1 MMKKLLVCF
10 LAAVMALSSL
20 TVLPIVAAPLGY
32 QNLGYWPG
40 ETEHL
45 VDSADCIAT
54 DGATISGSGVKIEK
68 GGSATWGF
76 FLPYASRSVKIVHT
90 GAGKIT
96 LKTERNTYEFELSA
110 EGESVLEFGKN
121 LGYEQQLRGY
131 NRQDLLV
138 NAQDYV
144 EHKGEKE
151 VTITASSEVTISK
164 LLFEKE
170 LTPGPNNGVV
180 PNVSAQ
186 TLETTTTTL
195 LHEDANI
202 IIVNGARRYLDN
214 NDTTQRPVYLDGMLY
229 IPMETLAKGLGYYS
243 EDIPEKGYALM
254 RSATHEVVMMNGE
267 ITVAEGTAQKQ
278 AAPAN
283 VIRYHNGKT
292 YAAVRYFGE
301 LTSETVAYKDG
312 LIAIDD
318 KYTVRDIMNE
328 EDFYSWANSKFKD
341 FRVASVIGNTY
352 HVSQKS
358 GDDKNDGN
366 ALRPFKTIAKAA
378 EVAAAGDTVI
388 IHSGTYREIISP
400 KNNGTATAPITFK
413 AAEGEKVVVSALK
426 DLGRPAKVINE
437 GFNTDKDVYVVN
449 MSNDLGLGRNQ
460 IFVNGEVQTE
470 ARYPNGPGYL
480 TDGRLSNMWGVES
493 DIYKKAGDLA
503 TMASDTLLD
512 QPDDYWKGGIWVGTF
527 GYAYALNSGQIASS
541 TKGKLTIDSAN
552 RTQRWWWDNWAN
564 AYKTDGTMNHF
575 NFGYITGHKNAMD
588 IEGEWIRD
596 AEKGKLYIILPEG
609 ADPNNILLEAKDR
622 QIVADLKNKKF
633 INIEGIETIGGSV
646 TMNGSEMCMLNGL
659 DMKYITHY
667 TLTADQKNGFIDAFP
682 YDNAAISDK
691 NGAPYR
697 GEVGIFI
704 SGTDNII
711 CNTHIDHIAG
721 AGVYLNGLYTYL
733 DNNLM
738 NDCGYGGSY
747 VAGIHMDV
755 LRTEAKNQA
764 RGGHG
769 IYNNTVYNTGRASID
784 WNANEF
790 NTSHVDSVF
799 LPMEVAYNDF
809 HDADI
814 TATDTGTTYACG
826 VTLGT
831 DRQMTE
837 VHHNYIYSTFVKDDK
852 HPWLSGIYWDG
863 NSHGGD
869 TYDNVI
875 FYTGSD
881 ACFTADPIFQQTLVG
896 NESWER
902 IWDNQ
907 ELGYVPGGVDALAA
921 HYFSEERP
929 FWAGSTLGKET
940 DYTKNYDKFANGEYG
955 ISAPATAA
963 ELSEGVTVEEDGYA
977 TFTEA
982 GQYIVFKDVDFGEG
996 ANELLLSYKGDSN
1009 WTQDTVEIR
1018 IDSADDDAVYN
1029 MTAACDARSFD
1040 EAHTHR
1046 EFIAKT
1052 SGKHDV
1058 YVKVT
1063 DYKSIRIGGIGA
1075 YSRVNDGESE
1085 DFAHYNYAA
1094 AFTDWVK
1101 NTPGAAGLIFRE
1113 NNGFSYNPAAR
1124 MVDQTWEGYTLRYAN
1139 QTIEEDSKYFI
1150 LSAGSRANY
1159 RKQIIRV
1166 YLTDPS
1172 VPRITGDI
1180 ASDSRAKYVG
1190 EITVLNKAFRDL
1202 TPIIAELP
1210 ETVKAGKYDIY
1221 LDLVADGDPQQT
1233 SNINYFGFLKEGAD
1247 VSGYSANFRQWG
1259 GLFDTTLSVQNAE
1272 RPFYK
1277 LFGPDWY
1284 NYCRI
1289 LNTLPGTSAAFTDVD
1304 VMTSST
1310 KLTACYAADPDYDG
1324 QPVEVRLG
1332 SIDGEVIASFTTE
1345 ASTEAKYTQTT
1356 VDTTRELEPGV
1367 YTVYLNFLG
1376 EGEQTCQLVWFEF
1389 K

>member
-10 LAAVMALSSL
+10 LAAVMALSPL
-20 TVLPIVAAPLGY
+20 MVLPVVAVDYQQLG
-32 QNLGYWPG
+32 LWPG
-40 ETEHL
+40 ESEHL

-54 DGATISGSGVKIEK
+54 DGATISGNAVKIEK

-76 FLPYASRSVKIVHT
+76 YLPYASRSVKIVHT

-96 LKTERNTYEFELSA
+96 LKTEHNTYEFELSS
-110 EGESVLEFGKN
+110 EGESLLEFGKN

-131 NRQDLLV
+131 NRGMTTGNMQE
-138 NAQDYV
+138 YV

-151 VTITASSEVTISK
+151 VTITASSEITVQK
-164 LLFEKE
+164 MLFGKE
-170 LTPGPNNGVV
+170 LTPGPNNGLV
-180 PNVSAQ
+180 PNASAY

-195 LHEDANI
+195 IHEDANI
-202 IIVNGARRYLDN
+202 IIVNGARRYIDN
-214 NDTTQRPVYLDGMLY
+214 NDTTQRPVYIDGMLY
-229 IPMETLAKGLGYYS
+229 LPIETLAKGLGYYC

-254 RSATHEVVMMNGE
+254 RSTTHEVVMMNGE
-267 ITVAEGTAQKQ
+267 ITVAHCTAVRE
-278 AAPAN
+278 AAPSD

-301 LTSETVAYKDG
+301 LTGETVTYKDG

-318 KYTVRDIMNE
+318 KYTVRDIMTQDE
-328 EDFYSWANSKFKD
+328 FYSWANSKFKD

-426 DLGRPAKVINE
+426 DLGRPAKVSNE

-480 TDGRLSNMWGVES
+480 ADGRLSNMWGVES
-493 DIYKKAGDLA
+493 DIYKKAGDRI
-503 TMASDTLLD
+503 TMLSDTLLD
-512 QPDDYWKGGIWVGTF
+512 QPDDYWKGGIWIGQF
-527 GYAYALNSGQIASS
+527 GQAYALNGGQIASS
-541 TKGKLTIDSAN
+541 TKGKLIIDDKI
-552 RTQRWWWDNWAN
+552 RTQRWWWDNWADS
-564 AYKTDGTMNHF
+564 YKKDGTSNHF
-575 NFGYITGHKNAMD
+575 NYGYIMGHKNAMD

-596 AEKGKLYIILPEG
+596 AETGKLYIILPEG
-609 ADPNNILLEAKDR
+609 ADPRNILLEAKDR

-646 TMNGSEMCMLNGL
+646 SMNGSEMCMLNGL
-659 DMKYITHY
+659 NMKYITHY
-667 TLTADQKNGFIDAFP
+667 TLSADHKNGFIDAFP

-704 SGTDNII
+704 SGTDNIVT
-711 CNTHIDHIAG
+711 NTHIDHSAG
-721 AGVYLNGLYTYL
+721 AGVYLNGLYAYI

-755 LRTEAKNQA
+755 LRTEAKDQA

-769 IYNNTVYNTGRASID
+769 IYNNTVYNTGRACID
-784 WNANEF
+784 WNVNEF
-790 NTSHVDSVF
+790 NSSHVDSVF
-799 LPMEVAYNDF
+799 LPMDVAYNDF
-809 HDADI
+809 HDANI

-826 VTLGT
+826 MTLGI
-831 DRQMTE
+831 DKEMTRL
-837 VHHNYIYSTFVKDDK
+837 HHNYVYTTFGTEDK
-852 HPWLSGIYWDG
+852 HPYLAGIYWDG

-869 TYDNVI
+869 TYDNII
-875 FYTGSD
+875 FYTGSE
-881 ACFTADPIFQQTLVG
+881 ATFTANHMFQQSLVG

-902 IWDNQ
+902 MWDNQ
-907 ELGYVPGGVDALAA
+907 ELGYIPGGVDALDA
-921 HYFSEERP
+921 HYFSEQRP
-929 FWAGSTLGKET
+929 FWAGSTVGKEA
-940 DYTKNYDKFANGEYG
+940 DYTKNYDRFVNGEYG
-955 ISAPATAA
+955 MSATLANA
-963 ELSEGVTVEEDGYA
+963 EVSEGVTVEEDGYA
-977 TFTEA
+977 TFTES

-996 ANELLLSYKGDSN
+996 ANEILISYKGDSN
-1009 WTQDTVEIR
+1009 WTQDKVEIR
-1018 IDSADDDAVYN
+1018 IDSADEDAPYL

-1040 EAHTHR
+1040 EPHTHR
-1046 EFIAKT
+1046 EVITKT

-1063 DYKSIRIGGIGA
+1063 DYKSIRIGGIGTYTRA
-1075 YSRVNDGESE
+1075 NDGENE
-1085 DFAHYNYAA
+1085 DFANYTYTAT
-1094 AFTDWVK
+1094 FTDWVK
-1101 NTPGAAGLIFRE
+1101 NTPGAATDIFMRE
-1113 NNGFSYNPAAR
+1113 NSDFSFNPAAR
-1124 MVDQTWEGYTLRYAN
+1124 MTDQTWEGYTMRYAN
-1139 QTIEEDSKYFI
+1139 QIIEEDSKYFI
-1150 LSAGSRANY
+1150 LAAGSRANY
-1159 RKQIIRV
+1159 RKQIVRV

-1172 VPRITGDI
+1172 VPRITGEV
-1180 ASDSRAKYVG
+1180 SKDSRAKCVG
-1190 EITVLNKAFRDL
+1190 EITVLNKAFRDM

-1221 LDLVADGDPQQT
+1221 LDFVVNGDPQQT
-1233 SNINYFGFLKEGAD
+1233 SNMQFFGFLKEGTD
-1247 VSGYSANFRQWG
+1247 VSGYRTNLRQWG
-1259 GLFDTTLSVQNAE
+1259 NLFDTDLSVQNAE

-1289 LNTLPGTSAAFTDVD
+1289 LNTLPGTSAAFTDVE

-1310 KLTACYAADPDYDG
+1310 KLTACYAADEDYDG
-1324 QPVEVRLG
+1324 QPVELRLG
-1332 SIDGEVIASFTTE
+1332 AIDGEVIASFVTE
-1345 ASTEAKYTQTT
+1345 ASTEGKYTETT

-1367 YTVYLNFLG
+1367 YTVYVNFLG
-1376 EGEQTCQLVWFEF
+1376 EGEQTCQFAWFEF